1 MSEEQPRDIR
11 PEDVRPDELQSDQER
26 LDGFQR
32 DTGIASDKGD
42 QKAKDLEEKAYGG
55 DDEPPNVPLPG

>member
-1 MSEEQPRDIR
+1 MSEEQPRDTR
-11 PEDVRPDELQSDQER
+11 PEDVQPDELQSDQER

-55 DDEPPNVPLPG
+55 DDEPLNVPLPG

>member
-1 MSEEQPRDIR
+1 MSDEL
-11 PEDVRPDELQSDQER
+11 PEDVRPDEVQPDQER

-32 DTGIASDKGD
+32 DTGIASDKD
-42 QKAKDLEEKAYGG
+42 DAKAKDLEKKAYGG

>member
-1 MSEEQPRDIR
+1 MSEDQPRDIR
-11 PEDVRPDELQSDQER
+11 AEDVQPDELQSDQER